1 MDKFKSLG
9 RLAAALQLRWS
20 YLPPLLIYLAAGLS
34 GLTAIASTFFVK
46 DYLDLPA
53 EFIASLAFW
62 ATLPWSL
69 KILLGHLVDRLW
81 RLKAWLVVLGASLVS
96 VSLAIMLGLL
106 TDRQAMANWLPV
118 QSWYV
123 MSSLL
128 APLGYVLQD
137 VVADAMTIE
146 AVPRVHSS
154 GESVN
159 TQQAKLMHTTMQ
171 TLARGTLIAGS
182 VLVSALNLLLFS
194 GGDEGAE
201 SSRMGIYQQVY
212 QIALFIPLLSVVG
225 VVLACVLRRQPQ
237 LPAPP
242 LTQIDRR
249 IALGGLGFAVVAVC
263 VGLTRTAHAELLVL
277 LFSFAILAALMCKL
291 LINLGQ
297 KDRETLIATA
307 LLLFV
312 FRATPDPGPAPTWWI
327 IDHLKVGGT
336 FFALLSLLGGLLAIA
351 GLYLFRR
358 FMAQRSVAFTV
369 IFLTLVWAVL
379 SLPAAGMYCCN
390 LHEWVASH
398 TDGVIDGRA
407 IVVVD
412 TSLMSLLSEIA
423 MVPMLAW
430 IARTAPA
437 HLKAT
442 YFAIMVS
449 FANLGLSL
457 SQVGSEYLNR
467 IFVVTREV
475 RDMDTGAI
483 VTHANYGEL
492 GTLYLTTI
500 AVALVLPLLMA
511 LMLRVAGYRSA

>member
-1 MDKFKSLG
+1 MGKF
-9 RLAAALQLRWS
+9 AAWYVRGS

-34 GLTAIASTFFVK
+34 GLTGIVSTFFVK

-81 RLKAWLVVLGASLVS
+81 QLKAWLVVLGAALVT

-106 TDRQAMANWLPV
+106 THRQAMASWLPV
-118 QSWYV
+118 QTWYV
-123 MSSLL
+123 ISSVL

-146 AVPRVHSS
+146 AVPRVLGN
-154 GESVN
+154 GEPVSA
-159 TQQAKLMHTTMQ
+159 QQAKLMHTTMQ
-171 TLARGTLIAGS
+171 ALARGTLIVGS
-182 VLVSALNLLLFS
+182 VLVSVVNLVLFS
-194 GGDEGAE
+194 STSATEP
-201 SSRMGIYQQVY
+201 SRIGVYQLVY
-212 QIALFIPLLSVVG
+212 QIALFIPLLSVMG
-225 VVLACVLRRQPQ
+225 VALAGVLHRRPQ
-237 LPAPP
+237 ITNATAP

-249 IALGGLGFAVVAVC
+249 IALGGLGFAVVAAW
-263 VGLTRTAHAELLVL
+263 VGLSRVAHAELLVFL
-277 LFSFAILAALMCKL
+277 LSFAILTALMRKL
-291 LINLGQ
+291 LLQLDQ
-297 KDRETLIATA
+297 KDRQTLIATA

-312 FRATPDPGPAPTWWI
+312 FRAMPDPGPAPTWWI
-327 IDHLKVGGT
+327 IDHLGGDGR
-336 FFALLSLLGGLLAIA
+336 FFAMLSLLGGLLAIA

-379 SLPAAGMYCCN
+379 SLPAAGMYCCG
-390 LHEWVASH
+390 LQEWTASH
-398 TDGVIDGRA
+398 TQGVIGGRA

-412 TSLMSLLSEIA
+412 TSLMALLSEIA

-430 IARTAPA
+430 IARTAPVQ
-437 HLKAT
+437 LKAT
-442 YFAIMVS
+442 YFAVMVS

-457 SQVGSEYLNR
+457 SQVGSEYLNH

-475 RDMDTGAI
+475 RNADTGAI
-483 VTHANYGEL
+483 VTHADYSEL
-492 GTLYLTTI
+492 GALYLTSI
-500 AVALVLPLLMA
+500 ALALLLPLLMA
-511 LMLRVAGYRSA
+511 LVLRVAGYRSA